1 MAAKGFWLS
10 DTQWAAIE
18 PLLPKNR
25 PGARR
30 VDDRRVISG
39 IVHVLKVGCRWQDCP
54 AHYGPPTTIYN
65 RFHRWSARGLW
76 QRLFRTLVTASPDD
90 IHLIDSTTAKA
101 HRSAAG
107 GKGGRRSRRSGAREV
122 GVRPRS
128 TLSSTGGADR
138 LRLK

>member
-1 MAAKGFWLS
+1 MMTNAFWLS

-39 IVHVLKVGCRWQDCP
+39 IVHVLKAGCRWRDCP
-54 AHYGPPTTIYN
+54 AHYGPATTIYN

-76 QRLFRTLVTASPDD
+76 QRLFRALVTVSADD
-90 IHLIDSTTAKA
+90 IHFIDSTTAKA

-107 GKGGRRSRRSGAREV
+107 GKGGRRSRRSGAHA
-122 GVRPRS
+122 GGARPRS
-128 TLSSTGGADR
+128 MLSSTAKADR
-138 LRLK
+138 LRSK